1 MVGDFTHEELRL
13 IHHAL
18 NAFQH
23 NTGYR
28 ALINKVDG
36 LVEHSNFGY
45 GPQLPKWLQGHST
58 TCHS

>member
-28 ALINKVDG
+28 ALIQKIDG
-36 LVEHSNFGY
+36 LVDRSNLGY
-45 GPQLPKWLQGHST
+45 GPQLPKRHAGHGT
-58 TCHS
+58 TYHS

>member
-1 MVGDFTHEELRL
+1 MVGDFTDEELRL

-18 NAFQH
+18 SCFQH

-28 ALINKVDG
+28 ALIQKVDG
-36 LVEHSNFGY
+36 LVEQSDFGY
-45 GPQLPKWLQGHST
+45 GPQLPKWHVGRTS